1 MEESKRKDWYNK
13 VTSKVKEHLYH
24 NASENFRDDDKIAFL
39 IPGIISMMSIGLC
52 RFRYWQV
59 LPYNSTMLLLVVY
72 KKL

>member
-1 MEESKRKDWYNK
+1 MEESKRKDWHNR

-24 NASENFRDDDKIAFL
+24 NASEYFRCDDKIAFL
-39 IPGIISMMSIGLC
+39 IPGVVSMMSIGSC

-59 LPYNSTMLLLVVY
+59 LPYNSTMLMLVVY